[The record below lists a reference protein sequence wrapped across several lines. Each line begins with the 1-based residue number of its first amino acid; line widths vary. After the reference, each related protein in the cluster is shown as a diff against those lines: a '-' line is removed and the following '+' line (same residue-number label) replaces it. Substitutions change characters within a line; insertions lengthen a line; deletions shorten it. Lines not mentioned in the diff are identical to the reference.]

1 MVTFLITSFLLL
13 AGITYVIYLWQR
25 PSSDREAEY
34 SLPPHAVGLFGEKAL
49 KEAAAWELASGETLA
64 DEQRQALLSRAA
76 TGDKKALDDASAK
89 GDAALYDEVLNALV
103 EQADTDASLLA
114 LVSYIARSDAHLRVN
129 SRLAEKFIES
139 WKHAPDRNSTAKMLH
154 IAALADDANIYQ
166 AAIETAYQFW
176 RDQKLTGLSATELRQ
191 LMESEFWLLSPAQR
205 NSGAGFLLKRK
216 LAALRRKLAAE
227 RTVNSE

>member
-1 MVTFLITSFLLL
+1 MVTLLVTSFLLL
-13 AGITYVIYLWQR
+13 AAITYVIYLWQR
-25 PSSDREAEY
+25 PSSNRDAGF
-34 SLPPHAVGLFGEKAL
+34 SLPPRAVGLFAETAL
-49 KEAAAWELASGETLA
+49 KEAQAHELESVENLA
-64 DEQRQALLSRAA
+64 DEERQALLSRAA
-76 TGDKKALDDASAK
+76 AGDKKALDDASAK
-89 GDAALYDEVLNALV
+89 GDTALYDEVLNALV
-103 EQADTDASLLA
+103 EGADSDASLLS
-114 LVSYIARSDAHLRVN
+114 LVSYIARSDARLCVN
-129 SRLAEKFIES
+129 NHLAEKFIES
-139 WKHAPDRNSTAKMLH
+139 WKTSPDRNSTAKMLH
-154 IAALADDANIYQ
+154 IAALADDASIYQ